1 MKQILLDFWAFIK
14 QPKDERYSGIDRN
27 YKWKVFF
34 SLFLFNILF
43 SAIYTGIFSLVNYLH
58 PLETKFDD
66 LDLPP
71 ILLLLIF
78 PFIIPFLEELVFRL
92 GLRRKGI
99 IAYLFTD
106 ATWEKWFSILIY
118 ISTISFA
125 LIHITNYK
133 YDSYFFL
140 LLAPILT
147 LSQFVS
153 GFIMTYLRV
162 RFNFW
167 IGFAFHALWNLS
179 AVIFMFN
186 DFSTSSKN
194 ILIENDT
201 YRLEISKSSPFNFE
215 NKTLLYTADSDTIY
229 QLESNNFSTKE
240 ILEMM
245 EVSDDNYHLLIK
257 NFDIQFNSK
266 KGIPNDSLLSI
277 LEKEGYI
284 QKQTPTN

>member
-1 MKQILLDFWAFIK
+1 MKQIVLDFWHFVK
-14 QPKDERYSGIDRN
+14 DPSDERYLGNDKK

-34 SLFLFNILF
+34 TLFLFNILF
-43 SAIYTGIFSLVNYLH
+43 SVIYTGIFSLINHFH
-58 PLETKFDD
+58 PLETRFDD

-71 ILLLLIF
+71 ILVVIIF
-78 PFIIPFLEELVFRL
+78 PFIIPFLEEVFFRL

-99 IAYLFTD
+99 IAYMITD
-106 ATWEKWFSILIY
+106 ATWKKWFPIITY

-162 RFNFW
+162 KFNFCM
-167 IGFAFHALWNLS
+167 GFAFHAFWNLS

-186 DFSTSSKN
+186 DLTTPKKDVEISNNTFQLK
-194 ILIENDT
+194 
-201 YRLEISKSSPFNFE
+201 ISKSSPFNFN
-215 NKTLLYTADSDTIY
+215 NKTILYAANLDTIY
-229 QLESNNFSTKE
+229 QLETNKIVADE
-240 ILEMM
+240 IIVDILNTN
-245 EVSDDNYHLLIK
+245 DYKILIDE
-257 NFDIQFNSK
+257 FDIHFNSE
-266 KGIPNDSLLSI
+266 KGIHKDSLLSI
-277 LEKEGYI
+277 LEKEGFI
-284 QKQTPTN
+284 QKNAN